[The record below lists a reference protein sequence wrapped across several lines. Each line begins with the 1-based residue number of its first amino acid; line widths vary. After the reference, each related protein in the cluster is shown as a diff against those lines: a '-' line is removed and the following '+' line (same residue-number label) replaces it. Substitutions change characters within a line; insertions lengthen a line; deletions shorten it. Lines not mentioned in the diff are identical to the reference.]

1 MDVKDNVK
9 RELSFKLLNLFLTLF
24 VRLDELFLFQVLL
37 FDNLLSFR
45 IALGYIFIL
54 TFNKQNNKSLNYT

>member
-9 RELSFKLLNLFLTLF
+9 RELSFKLLKLFLTLF

-45 IALGYIFIL
+45 IALGYIL
-54 TFNKQNNKSLNYT
+54 KRSTNKIINR

>member
-1 MDVKDNVK
+1 MDAKDNVK
-9 RELSFKLLNLFLTLF
+9 RELSFKLLKLFLTLF

-45 IALGYIFIL
+45 IALGYIL
-54 TFNKQNNKSLNYT
+54 KRSTNKIINR

>member
-9 RELSFKLLNLFLTLF
+9 CELSFKLLKLFLTLF

-45 IALGYIFIL
+45 IALGYIL
-54 TFNKQNNKSLNYT
+54 KRSTNKIINR